1 MSGCVLFQ
9 HYFRNKNGDGRILTL
24 ILTEKKK
31 GSVAGKDRYMYL
43 TAIFF

>member
-1 MSGCVLFQ
+1 MCSFSVSFQ
-9 HYFRNKNGDGRILTL
+9 KKNGAGRILTL

-31 GSVAGKDRYMYL
+31 GSVAGKDRYMYF